1 MNRTLKVLL
10 VIVAVVGLL
19 GYLTYITMSA
29 NEVECEVC
37 VEFRGA
43 VDCRKATGKDSD
55 EATRTAAGTACGMLA
70 GGVGSSIACQNT
82 PPKSV
87 TCESK

>member
-1 MNRTLKVLL
+1 MNGTLKILL
-10 VIVAVVGLL
+10 VVVGVVGLL
-19 GYLTYITMSA
+19 GYLTYITMSS

-43 VDCRKATGKDSD
+43 MECRKATGKDKE
-55 EATRTAAGTACGMLA
+55 EAERTAASTACGLLA

-87 TCESK
+87 ACQNR